1 MVFLKR
7 SATSRP
13 PNPVKKISGHGVQIT
28 KTDTNRLYEIGPPSQ
43 SMPPVRD
50 CKGKYQSQASSAT
63 KESMT
68 KYKIKKQRDSQEG

>member
-1 MVFLKR
+1 MLFLKR

-13 PNPVKKISGHGVQIT
+13 PNSVNFFISGHGVPIA

-68 KYKIKKQRDSQEG
+68 KYKIKKAAG